1 MKRISRN
8 NWLLEAPIDK
18 FPRSESGVR
27 MARSD
32 LLVSLV
38 KAGTVGDRRGFRSAA
53 EAISAEQ
60 RAKRHNVLALTH
72 VIQSNG
78 SGLYGPVMTA
88 PVNKQAA
95 RARDSI
101 AEAVTLRKLDELIL
115 PPVVRRA
122 VDELVEEQ
130 QGADV
135 LRANGPES

>member
-1 MKRISRN
+1 
-8 NWLLEAPIDK
+8 
-18 FPRSESGVR
+18 

-32 LLVSLV
+32 LVVSLV
-38 KAGTVGDRRGFRSAA
+38 KAETVGDRRGFRSTA

-60 RAKRHNVLALTH
+60 RAKRHNVLANQVTH

-78 SGLYGPVMTA
+78 SGPYGPVMTA
-88 PVNKQAA
+88 PVNEQAA

-122 VDELVEEQ
+122 VDELVDEQ

-135 LRANGPES
+135 LRANGLES